1 MKNSKMKYTEEKYFK
16 ITQNIENDYEAQQL
30 NEFYNQ
36 EDNVAKKEKL
46 KKIRDN
52 YYSKKIIVSTKLKEK
67 MKCNL

>member
-1 MKNSKMKYTEEKYFK
+1 MKNYSKLV
-16 ITQNIENDYEAQQL
+16 QSLENDYEAQQL

-36 EDNVAKKEKL
+36 EDNEAKKEKL
-46 KKIRDN
+46 KKIRDD

>member
-1 MKNSKMKYTEEKYFK
+1 MKYTEEKYFK
-16 ITQNIENDYEAQQL
+16 TVQNIENDYEAQQL

-36 EDNVAKKEKL
+36 EDNEAKKEKL
-46 KKIRDN
+46 KKIRDD

>member
-1 MKNSKMKYTEEKYFK
+1 MMNILEKTYK
-16 ITQNIENDYEAQQL
+16 DLENDHEAQQL

-36 EDNVAKKEKL
+36 EDNEAKKEKL
-46 KKIRDN
+46 KKIRDD

>member
-1 MKNSKMKYTEEKYFK
+1 MKNYLKLAQSL
-16 ITQNIENDYEAQQL
+16 ENDYEAQQL

-36 EDNVAKKEKL
+36 EDNKAEKEKL
-46 KKIRDN
+46 KKIRDD

>member
-1 MKNSKMKYTEEKYFK
+1 MKNYIDTL
-16 ITQNIENDYEAQQL
+16 QALENDYEAQQL

-36 EDNVAKKEKL
+36 EDNEVKKEKL
-46 KKIRDN
+46 KKIRDD

>member
-1 MKNSKMKYTEEKYFK
+1 MNILEKTNK
-16 ITQNIENDYEAQQL
+16 DLENDYEAQQL

-36 EDNVAKKEKL
+36 EDNKAKKEKL

-52 YYSKKIIVSTKLKEK
+52 YYLKKIIVSTKLKEK

>member
-1 MKNSKMKYTEEKYFK
+1 MKNYSKLV
-16 ITQNIENDYEAQQL
+16 QSLENDYEAQKL

-36 EDNVAKKEKL
+36 EDNEAKKEKL
-46 KKIRDN
+46 KKIRDD

>member
-1 MKNSKMKYTEEKYFK
+1 MKNYSKL
-16 ITQNIENDYEAQQL
+16 IQSLENDYEAQQL

-36 EDNVAKKEKL
+36 EDTEAKKEKL
-46 KKIRDN
+46 KKIRDD

>member
-1 MKNSKMKYTEEKYFK
+1 MKYIEEKYFK
-16 ITQNIENDYEAQQL
+16 IMQNIENDYEAQQL

-36 EDNVAKKEKL
+36 EDNEAKKEKL

>member
-1 MKNSKMKYTEEKYFK
+1 MKNYSKL
-16 ITQNIENDYEAQQL
+16 IQSLENDYEAQQL

-36 EDNVAKKEKL
+36 EDTEAKKEKL
-46 KKIRDN
+46 KKIPDD

>member
-1 MKNSKMKYTEEKYFK
+1 MQMKYTEEKHFK
-16 ITQNIENDYEAQQL
+16 IMQNIENDYEAQQL

-36 EDNVAKKEKL
+36 EDNEAKKEKL
-46 KKIRDN
+46 KKIRDD

>member
-1 MKNSKMKYTEEKYFK
+1 MKNYSKLV
-16 ITQNIENDYEAQQL
+16 QNLENDYEAQQL

-36 EDNVAKKEKL
+36 EDNEAKKEKL
-46 KKIRDN
+46 KKIRDD